1 MASLHLGTIGNQTRT
16 YEIHA
21 FTNGLPFRE
30 FKASQIGDNTLYR
43 TMLNERYTFLE
54 SGKPAYFTLM
64 NVDKEKREVANP
76 HDDRTGTIHLAALD
90 KETGNMAYLV
100 SVAVDTGER
109 DGGDIIGLPLENRWR
124 SGGSQEGANLDPF
137 RERYLRLNYASVSHV
152 KPWQMAELY
161 RHFKTVTDGGDLT
174 ARIGL
179 YTGLYHLLV
188 REARRKDRQ
197 ATHIWVFYA
206 VPKHFHLYR
215 LAGGAVLRDPIVEN
229 PPRHISPNIDDIQY
243 ASVDGKKCVIY
254 NHEVISRNFKV
265 PIPCPGVDYQQW
277 ELEDVA
283 FLDGL
288 IDIQKVE
295 EAVQTDPVEIS
306 PIRYQG
312 MTQQDIDKLRIA
324 LSVLGKRYYED
335 CHPDNLTITSTNIRL
350 RGYLATCWEFG
361 EIGI

>member
-1 MASLHLGTIGNQTRT
+1 MASLHLGNIGNQTRT

-21 FTNGLPFRE
+21 FTNGLPFRG
-30 FKASQIGDNTLYR
+30 FKASQVGDNMLYR
-43 TMLNERYTFLE
+43 AMLNERYTLLE
-54 SGKPAYFTLM
+54 SEKPAYFAPV
-64 NVDKEKREVANP
+64 NVDKEKREMQSP
-76 HDDRTGTIHLAALD
+76 HDDRMGTIHLAALD
-90 KETGNMAYLV
+90 KKTGSMACLV

-109 DGGDIIGLPLENRWR
+109 DDGDIVGLPLENRWR

-137 RERYLRLNYASVSHV
+137 RELYLRLNYASVSHV

-174 ARIGL
+174 SRVGL

-188 REARRKDRQ
+188 REARRKERQ
-197 ATHIWVFYA
+197 ATHIWVFAAIPMY
-206 VPKHFHLYR
+206 FQLYR
-215 LAGGAVLRDPIVEN
+215 LAGAAVLRDPTIEN

-243 ASVDGKKCVIY
+243 ASVEGKKCVIY
-254 NHEVISRNFKV
+254 NHEVISRNIRA
-265 PIPCPGVDYQQW
+265 PIPCHSVDHQQW
-277 ELEDVA
+277 ALEDVA
-283 FLDGL
+283 GLDGL

-312 MTQQDIDKLRIA
+312 MTQQDIDKLRID

-335 CHPDNLTITSTNIRL
+335 CHPDNLTITSMNIRL
-350 RGYLATCWEFG
+350 RGYLATCWEFS